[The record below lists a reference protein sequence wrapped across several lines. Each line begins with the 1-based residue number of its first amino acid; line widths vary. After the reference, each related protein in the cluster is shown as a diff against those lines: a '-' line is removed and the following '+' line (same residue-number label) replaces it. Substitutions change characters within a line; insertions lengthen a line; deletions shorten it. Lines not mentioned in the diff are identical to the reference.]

1 MIKQV
6 FKTMVAFLAVATM
19 TIGPAWGQNA
29 SPDVTLDF
37 TDNTSWGFPAGKANI
52 TYAANSY
59 TSGGYTITLQG
70 GGSSSNGY
78 YFNSGYLM
86 LGKTDAYLQL
96 PAFSSPV
103 EKIEVVGNSGASPQV
118 EQNVYVDDNNSWVA
132 VSTSTTGA
140 TGTKTYVINESYRAT
155 GKVYFIKVGS
165 NHNTQITSIKV
176 YYVSSGGGSGSE
188 TPTPGQNASEE
199 NIFQYCYDCQRNPAY
214 PTATASTSLSDFA
227 NPLVGYNGSGF
238 EVNNTPAGPWKL
250 EYMGIWST
258 TNQYG
263 IEDFRVTNYQYIY
276 NCTDV
281 PVFRLYQWNAT
292 ANEYQHASYGVVCAY
307 AKVSNAVEHT
317 AFFEAADGWGCVLT
331 NSSHSSSMNVT
342 FDEDLTTGIT
352 TLIPAPAVPHTV
364 RFAAGNDGWT
374 VTDVD
379 STRSATAPAVLQNVM
394 AGDSLVVT
402 APATLP
408 GKVKS
413 VKAVKYVPP
422 VLVSSIVLDKQTAYL
437 AKDST
442 MTLTASVLPEN
453 AADKSYTWSS
463 DDITKATV
471 NQNGVVTGVAGGT
484 ANIIATAN
492 DGSGVKDTCVVTV
505 LSSVTL
511 EGVTVLYASDNDN
524 WETVIGYN
532 PGVLYQEY
540 DNVRLTSNGAFLFY
554 DGTPVMVIDH
564 IYPFLYNDY
573 QWLRVVEIIGHEFFY
588 HQGETW
594 QQAISANRPYNYM
607 WSIENG
613 QVKFNG
619 YQTLV
624 DTNSEPVDPT
634 ATIDPSTVDYDLE

>member
-1 MIKQV
+1 
-6 FKTMVAFLAVATM
+6 MVAFLAVATM
-19 TIGPAWGQNA
+19 TIGPAWGQTSQTSTLNFTAAYGSGPATAGGNVQWTVTSDGNESNFDNTKGIHYGTGKLQVQYIQLSTSGIEGTITKVKVNA
-29 SPDVTLDF
+29 STASGVNNATVGVTVGGNAFGGNAQSLSINATDYTF
-37 TDNTSWGFPAGKANI
+37 T
-52 TYAANSY
+52 
-59 TSGGYTITLQG
+59 
-70 GGSSSNGY
+70 GSATG
-78 YFNSGYLM
+78 
-86 LGKTDAYLQL
+86 AIVVR
-96 PAFSSPV
+96 V
-103 EKIEVVGNSGASPQV
+103 EKPSAATGALYVKSIEV
-118 EQNVYVDDNNSWVA
+118 
-132 VSTSTTGA
+132 
-140 TGTKTYVINESYRAT
+140 TYTPA
-155 GKVYFIKVGS
+155 
-165 NHNTQITSIKV
+165 
-176 YYVSSGGGSGSE
+176 SSGGGSGSE

-199 NIFQYCYDCQRNPAY
+199 NIFQYCYDCQRSPAY
-214 PTATASTSLSDFA
+214 PKTTASASLSGFA

-238 EVNNTPAGPWKL
+238 EVNNTSAGPWKL

-258 TNQYG
+258 TDNHG
-263 IEDFRVTNYQYIY
+263 INGVSNYQSIY

-292 ANEYQHASYGVVCAY
+292 ANEYQHAAYGVVCAY
-307 AKVSNAVEHT
+307 AKVTNAVEHT
-317 AFFEAADGWGCVLT
+317 ALFVAEGGWGCVLT
-331 NSSHSSSMNVT
+331 NSSHSSSMNIT
-342 FDEDLTTGIT
+342 FDEDLTTGLT

-379 STRSATAPAVLQNVM
+379 SARSATAPAVLQNVM

-442 MTLTASVLPEN
+442 LTLTASVLPEN

-463 DDITKATV
+463 DDITKAYV

-511 EGVTVLYASDNDN
+511 EGVTVLYASENDT

-532 PGVLYQEY
+532 PGVLYQDDYE
-540 DNVRLTSNGAFLFY
+540 VRLTSNDAFLSYYGDRVHASEF
-554 DGTPVMVIDH
+554 
-564 IYPFLYNDY
+564 IYPFYYNEY
-573 QWLRVVEIIGHEFFY
+573 QWMRVLNIYGANFIY

-594 QQAISANRPYNYM
+594 QEAIDANRPNNQD

-613 QVKFNG
+613 QVKIYGN
-619 YQTLV
+619 QILV
-624 DTNSEPVDPT
+624 DNTTYEPVDPT
-634 ATIDPSTVDYDLE
+634 ATIDPSTVNYDLSSDN

>member
-1 MIKQV
+1 
-6 FKTMVAFLAVATM
+6 MVAFLAVATM
-19 TIGPAWGQNA
+19 TIGPVRGQNA

-37 TDNTSWGFPAGKANI
+37 TDNTSWGFPSGKANKA
-52 TYAANSY
+52 YAANSY
-59 TSGGYTITLQG
+59 TSGDYTITLQG

-78 YFNSGYLM
+78 YFNSDYLL
-86 LGKTDAYLQL
+86 LGQTDAYLQL
-96 PAFSSPV
+96 PAFGSAVDS
-103 EKIEVVGNSGASPQV
+103 IQVVGTSSASAQV
-118 EQNVYVDDNNSWVA
+118 TQNIYVDENNSWVA
-132 VSTSTTGA
+132 VSTQTGA
-140 TGTKTYVINESYRAT
+140 RGTNTYVINESYRAA
-155 GKVYFIKVGS
+155 GNIYFIKVDNS
-165 NHNTQITSIKV
+165 YNTQIKKV
-176 YYVSSGGGSGSE
+176 LVYFAQAPQP
-188 TPTPGQNASEE
+188 PTPGQNASEE
-199 NIFQYCYDCQRNPAY
+199 NIFQYCYDCQREPAY
-214 PTATASTSLSDFA
+214 PQTTASASLDGFTD
-227 NPLVGYNGSGF
+227 PLVGYKGSGF
-238 EVNNTPAGPWKL
+238 EAGNTSAGPWKL
-250 EYMGIWST
+250 EYVGLWST
-258 TNQYG
+258 TDQHG
-263 IEDFRVTNYQYIY
+263 IEDFRVSNYQSEY

-331 NSSHSSSMNVT
+331 NSSHSSSMNIT
-342 FDEDLTTGIT
+342 FDEDLTTGLT
-352 TLIPAPAVPHTV
+352 TLIPTPAVPHTV

-379 STRSATAPAVLQNVM
+379 SSRSATAPAVLQNVM

-422 VLVSSIVLDKQTAYL
+422 VLVSSIVLDKQTAFL

-471 NQNGVVTGVAGGT
+471 NQNGVVTGMDGGT

-505 LSSVTL
+505 LSSVIID
-511 EGVTVLYASDNDN
+511 GVTVLYASDNDN
-524 WETVIGYN
+524 WSTVMGYN
-532 PGVLYQEY
+532 PGLMYQEY

-554 DGTPVMVIDH
+554 DGNPVMVIDF
-564 IYPFLYNDY
+564 IYPHFYNDY
-573 QWLRVVEIIGHEFFY
+573 QWLRVAVIHGNEFFY

-594 QQAISANRPYNYM
+594 QQAISANRPYNQH
-607 WSIENG
+607 WSIDNG
-613 QVKFNG
+613 QVKYNG
-619 YQTLV
+619 MQTLV

-634 ATIDPSTVDYDLE
+634 ATIDPSTVDYDLDYIP